1 MRIRCSN
8 CDKLHTFVL
17 HVDLFLY
24 LCTRKGKER
33 DNMYVELMQFVAILL
48 MSLLAVKLLILPQS
62 MITSPVVRRSLWFL
76 FIGTSLL
83 AVQFLLQYILGLRSR
98 GVTFAVMLN
107 LAFFIPCS
115 AFFSLSV
122 LNLQR
127 RGQVNCIERYIGV
140 PVWFLAMAI
149 IAIGI
154 LIDKLLWAEIMA
166 TALYA
171 AMQIFYT
178 FRQMRNMH
186 HLRET
191 LANYYDGNMDHVLR
205 WMQWSIIQLTLMAV
219 MVPIVIF
226 GHGVL
231 LAIFALL
238 FFFGI
243 FYLVDSFCLFVAS
256 NTPAKMVEAETVQ
269 IEVEAEEH
277 VSADA
282 MHRVELAVDAW
293 VAKRGHLKSGLNM
306 PNAAEEIGVPRYLL
320 SAWLRQKGVRYSD
333 WLTEMRIDEA
343 KQVIRNHP
351 EWSNETVAQHCGF
364 SDRTYFQR
372 KFKEMTGTTPHDFPL
387 QDKEKA

>member
-1 MRIRCSN
+1 
-8 CDKLHTFVL
+8 
-17 HVDLFLY
+17 
-24 LCTRKGKER
+24 
-33 DNMYVELMQFVAILL
+33 MYVELMQFVAILL

-127 RGQVNCIERYIGV
+127 RGQVNYLERYIGV
-140 PVWFLAMAI
+140 PVWFLAMASI
-149 IAIGI
+149 GIGI
-154 LIDKLLWAEIMA
+154 LVGKLFWGEIAA
-166 TALYA
+166 TVLYA
-171 AMQIFYT
+171 AMQLFYSI
-178 FRQMRNMH
+178 RQMRNMR

-191 LANYYDGNMDHVLR
+191 LANYYDGSMDYVLG
-205 WMQWSIIQLTLMAV
+205 WLQWSIIQLLLMAI

-231 LAIFALL
+231 LVLFALL

-243 FYLVDSFCLFVAS
+243 FYLVDSFCLFVVS
-256 NTPAKMVEAETVQ
+256 NTPAKVVEAETVQ
-269 IEVEAEEH
+269 SETEAEEH
-277 VSADA
+277 VSDDA
-282 MHRVELAVDAW
+282 MRRVELAVAAW
-293 VAKRGHLKSGLNM
+293 VAKRGHLKPGLNM

>member
-1 MRIRCSN
+1 MLIFFC
-8 CDKLHTFVL
+8 TFAPEKV
-17 HVDLFLY
+17 
-24 LCTRKGKER
+24 KR

-48 MSLLAVKLLILPQS
+48 MLLLAIKLLILPQS

-115 AFFSLSV
+115 AFFSLSI

-127 RGQVNCIERYIGV
+127 RGQVNYIERYIGV
-140 PVWFLAMAI
+140 PVWFLVMAFMAVGI
-149 IAIGI
+149 IIGN
-154 LIDKLLWAEIMA
+154 LLSAEILA

-171 AMQIFYT
+171 AMQLFYT
-178 FRQMRNMH
+178 IRQMRNMR

-191 LANYYDGNMDHVLR
+191 LVNYYDGDMDHVLR

-293 VAKRGHLKSGLNM
+293 VAKRGYLKSGLNM

>member
-1 MRIRCSN
+1 
-8 CDKLHTFVL
+8 
-17 HVDLFLY
+17 
-24 LCTRKGKER
+24 
-33 DNMYVELMQFVAILL
+33 MYVQLMQFVAILL

-127 RGQVNCIERYIGV
+127 RGQVNYIERYIGV

-178 FRQMRNMH
+178 IREMRNMH

-205 WMQWSIIQLTLMAV
+205 WLQGSIIQLTLMAV

-243 FYLVDSFCLFVAS
+243 FYLVDIFCLFVAS